1 MRGLGPLRAAH
12 MRCKGTLFIPAEL
25 SVAAEQLLRR
35 ERKRNGS
42 EVDVEYRGSSNLKR
56 GC

>member
-1 MRGLGPLRAAH
+1 MRGSGPLHAAH

-25 SVAAEQLLRR
+25 SVAAELLLRQ

-42 EVDVEYRGSSNLKR
+42 EVDVEIPGEQ
-56 GC
+56 

>member
-1 MRGLGPLRAAH
+1 MRGSGPLLAAH
-12 MRCKGTLFIPAEL
+12 MRCEGTLFIPAEL

>member
-25 SVAAEQLLRR
+25 SVAAEQLLLR

-42 EVDVEYRGSSNLKR
+42 EMEAKWTLSTGGAVI
-56 GC
+56 